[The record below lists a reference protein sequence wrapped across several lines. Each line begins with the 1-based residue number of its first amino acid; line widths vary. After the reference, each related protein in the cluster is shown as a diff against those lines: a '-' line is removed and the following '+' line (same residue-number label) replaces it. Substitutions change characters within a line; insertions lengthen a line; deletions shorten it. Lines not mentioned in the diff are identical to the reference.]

1 MIRCHLST
9 LMGRAKLNIA
19 DIHRQTGLNRTTIS
33 AMYYETSQRIEL
45 QAIEKLCALFKC
57 NVGDLFEY
65 TPDPSDERKED

>member
-19 DIHRQTGLNRTTIS
+19 DVNRQTGLNRTTLS
-33 AMYYETSQRIEL
+33 ALYYETSQRIDL

-57 NVGDLFEY
+57 NIGDLFEY
-65 TPDPSDERKED
+65 LPDPPEGIST

>member
-33 AMYYETSQRIEL
+33 ALYYETCQRIEL
-45 QAIEKLCALFKC
+45 QAVEKLCGLFGC
-57 NVGDLFEY
+57 SVGDLFEY
-65 TPDPSDERKED
+65 LPDESKDVSH